1 MANQLQVFAT
11 MAVGGLRRTRLH
23 YRIDSTPPTK
33 GSNTCCAQPGF
44 ADDCERPVKDGESL
58 VHIGT
63 YLLAHLAKQSGMT
76 AGHESEDEG
85 GQDDGHA
92 HAQAQAQ

>member
-1 MANQLQVFAT
+1 MLTSVAAE
-11 MAVGGLRRTRLH
+11 GLTDAH
-23 YRIDSTPPTK
+23 
-33 GSNTCCAQPGF
+33 
-44 ADDCERPVKDGESL
+44 VESL